1 MRLTRTIFALLLAFA
16 ASAVFGQGKITPPPP
31 APPTPIHKDDPKKD
45 RRHRES
51 VSANKGMS
59 QATRDKI
66 IRSLEQEM
74 VFVKGGTY
82 TSPETAAKGFT
93 GTLSY
98 TPDPDIEMDD
108 FYIGHHITQDEWEAV
123 TGSKAPSIPT
133 KGNVNGLLIPALNRV
148 TGKVYRLATDEEAQ
162 WASNEGKLNGI
173 DNSSRPFVYPGF
185 RLVLDI
191 VPSGLD
197 AKTYADA
204 KLGNIDAAKKI
215 SDFYEN
221 TDNQE
226 AYRKWL
232 RRRGKMGDMTG
243 YAKLGEVYNRPVYI
257 NGKESGLEDPINGEH
272 YLSLALTGRVSSSE
286 EKLLKRA
293 LGACRLYIAWKYY
306 NIKDYANAFRWFDS
320 AVKVGNTEAINMVG
334 VCYYDGKGTSK
345 DYTKAFKNFELAAN
359 QPDASVSIFSNLASC
374 YYNGT
379 GTEKDM
385 YAAEIWYRKA
395 AEMGD
400 EASKEMV
407 KRLTRHTITF
417 STPRTITVY
426 CKWKGKR
433 DVAIGCTLLIYRDGK
448 QIYGMASDI
457 DGKYYV
463 NDLQKGDILEFSY
476 VKHKTK
482 RVKFTSNNIPEKLDI
497 KLSPGDSEKI
507 EYENL

>member
-1 MRLTRTIFALLLAFA
+1 MRLTRTIFALLLSFA
-16 ASAVFGQGKITPPPP
+16 ASAAFGQGKITPPPP
-31 APPTPIHKDDPKKD
+31 APPIPIHKDDPKKD

-215 SDFYEN
+215 SDFYES

-226 AYRKWL
+226 AYLKWL

-257 NGKESGLEDPINGEH
+257 NGKKSGLEDPVNGEH

-286 EKLLKRA
+286 EKLLKKQ
-293 LGACRLYIAWKYY
+293 LGECRFYIADKYFDV
-306 NIKDYANAFRWFDS
+306 KDYNNAFSW
-320 AVKVGNTEAINMVG
+320 AEAAAKVGNTKAMNLVG
-334 VCYYDGKGTSK
+334 ICYTFGDGTSR
-345 DYTKAFKNFELAAN
+345 DYTKAFKNFELASM
-359 QPDASVSIFSNLASC
+359 QPDAHNEPGIFFNLANC
-374 YYNGT
+374 YDMGR
-379 GTEKDM
+379 GTEKDLD
-385 YAAEIWYRKA
+385 AAEKWYKKA

-400 EASKEMV
+400 EAAKEIV
-407 KRLTRHTITF
+407 KSL
-417 STPRTITVY
+417 TPRTITVY
-426 CKWKGKR
+426 GIWKGER
-433 DVAIGCTLLIYRDGK
+433 EELIGCTLLIYRNGM
-448 QIYGMASDI
+448 QIRAMCTDI
-457 DGKYYV
+457 EGNYYLRE
-463 NDLQKGDILEFSY
+463 LQQGDILEFSY
-476 VKHKTK
+476 VGYKTK
-482 RVKFTSNNIPEKLDI
+482 KVTITSNNIPDRFEI
-497 KLSPGDSEKI
+497 RLSPGDSKKI